1 MTQPGEQQ
9 KTPAFRSPADTTI
22 YFALTLDPIHVG
34 TGGYR
39 LGRVD
44 NSIVRE
50 PGTNLPKIPGT
61 SLSGVCRAN
70 AAMAT
75 GRYAWSTK
83 KIGREG
89 SQIDIPGSC
98 AGQGQSSEERDK
110 NPGKAG
116 HCGSPYCPVCVTFG
130 FARGDRGGF
139 QGLAQ
144 FSDARVLFFPVHSL
158 TGPVWITCPSVL
170 QELPDEHRLE
180 VSVADDAIK
189 LAPGLHA
196 AHNRLN
202 LGWLMLE
209 CEQESFDIS
218 NGSLSTI
225 PDQVRERTVLVS
237 NKLFSRVVNDNL
249 EVRTSVSINPDT
261 GAAEDGALFTYE
273 AIPRGTILWFP
284 VTYGNP
290 AFFRINDQQPAP
302 KEYNTQG
309 EPADNTSI
317 TVRAVVEQG
326 LRLLEHL
333 GVGGMNTR
341 GMGRMR
347 LLNQVI
353 EERSSYDNR
362 DSQP

>member
-1 MTQPGEQQ
+1 MTQPAEQQ
-9 KTPAFRSPADTTI
+9 TLPAFRSPADTTI
-22 YFALTLDPIHVG
+22 YFTLTLDPIHVG

-50 PGTNLPKIPGT
+50 PGTNLPRIPGT

-75 GRYAWSTK
+75 GRYAWSEK
-83 KIGREG
+83 KTRNGGTEINI
-89 SQIDIPGSC
+89 SGSC
-98 AGQGQSSEERDK
+98 AGQGQESEQK
-110 NPGKAG
+110 NKAG
-116 HCGSPYCPVCVTFG
+116 HCGNPSCPVCVTFG

-144 FSDARVLFFPVHSL
+144 FSDARILFFPVHSL

-170 QELPDEHRLE
+170 QELPDGHRLE
-180 VSVADDAIK
+180 VSVADNTIK
-189 LAPGLHA
+189 LASGLHT

-209 CEQESFDIS
+209 CEQESFDIPKEK
-218 NGSLSTI
+218 LSDI
-225 PDQVRERTVLVS
+225 PDQVRERSVLVS

-249 EVRTSVSINPDT
+249 EVRTSVSINPAT
-261 GAAEDGALFTYE
+261 GAAEEGALFTYE
-273 AIPRGTILWFP
+273 AIPRGTVLWFP
-284 VTYGNP
+284 ITYGNP

-302 KEYNTQG
+302 KRYDEQG
-309 EPADNTSI
+309 KPTTTSI
-317 TVRAVVEQG
+317 TVQEVAEQG
-326 LRLLEHL
+326 LRLLEYL

-347 LLNQVI
+347 LLNQVRLG
-353 EERSSYDNR
+353 E
-362 DSQP
+362 Q